1 MRKFGLRPGLQPR
14 RQSQGRVVISVVC
27 RENWLQLQGQAT
39 CFGCETPQT
48 VIDENFSVRQLCD
61 HVFSKYMTLAWS
73 SRQAMAS
80 RLRGRKRPCTRDAA
94 EASPAK
100 CGKSSKVLM
109 NPNVMGD
116 HMLPLL
122 PPRTLLAAAICS
134 REVMARLSH
143 ETVVRSVLISGGGHG
158 KTTLRSILALVCGQK
173 AFPDSWPPFRE
184 TSQGRIWIP
193 SPLRLLRLCLG
204 RTCEMPRC
212 SGKVNHIRPEWGLFA
227 CWPCTLNSTLEV
239 TSAQQWSCY
248 GPALKHPRTCR
259 ADRKFL
265 WKQSLVKGNER
276 VGPIVTVD
284 GLQSQSLG
292 DILAETSAAAAAA
305 DAPEAQKLL
314 EAFLPAAARARQ
326 LEEAAA
332 DLKRDRKGTKAAKFA
347 EVRDDIASRLST
359 MPWKDI
365 AMSAEEVSK
374 IIQPFQK
381 APSSYFKTKKKASV
395 VEQEIRQLF
404 SGVDQSVLDLRFCD
418 DSIFG
423 QALRAEAEAM
433 GPTLFTKAP
442 RSFFDLLS
450 RSLKSEALLQ
460 RCSVEKVF
468 AQAVAAQ
475 LPAMQHSDS
484 ALAEDFAVEYFRRAK
499 TPEPAETVT
508 SRCTELKRLF
518 PEMLEGYKRI
528 RDAAMHYCEWAAAQ
542 GTAAPSPAVCGT
554 IFTSTSGGRGRGI
567 IVPPT
572 RPGTYLAHLED
583 GSVEAF
589 RRIAKQQLEV
599 NDNERTACLDE
610 DCQLLSPS
618 GLVRAGDLRAGD
630 AVHTGTGPAKIVCV
644 TWGRERGD
652 MCKISGVWLT
662 PKHPVRTGVAW
673 FLPQD
678 VARRETHGCGVV
690 NFVLEHG
697 HSVMVRA
704 GQIILEAVTLGHQQ
718 RDAAAAVPEGRFG
731 SKAYVD
737 FLTRQPDF
745 PHVFLPKKSDARP
758 QPGCPREDNF

>member
-1 MRKFGLRPGLQPR
+1 
-14 RQSQGRVVISVVC
+14 
-27 RENWLQLQGQAT
+27 
-39 CFGCETPQT
+39 
-48 VIDENFSVRQLCD
+48 
-61 HVFSKYMTLAWS
+61 
-73 SRQAMAS
+73 
-80 RLRGRKRPCTRDAA
+80 
-94 EASPAK
+94 
-100 CGKSSKVLM
+100 M

-122 PPRTLLAAAICS
+122 PPRQLLAAAICS

-239 TSAQQWSCY
+239 KSARQWSCY

-259 ADRKFL
+259 ADGKFL

-284 GLQSQSLG
+284 GLQSQALG

-314 EAFLPAAARARQ
+314 EAFLPAAATARQ

-332 DLKRDRKGTKAAKFA
+332 ELKQDRKGTKAAKFA

-381 APSSYFKTKKKASV
+381 APSSYFKTKKQAAV

-423 QALRAEAEAM
+423 QALRAEAEAT

-442 RSFFDLLS
+442 RSFFDSS
-450 RSLKSEALLQ
+450 R
-460 RCSVEKVF
+460 
-468 AQAVAAQ
+468 
-475 LPAMQHSDS
+475 
-484 ALAEDFAVEYFRRAK
+484 
-499 TPEPAETVT
+499 
-508 SRCTELKRLF
+508 
-518 PEMLEGYKRI
+518 
-528 RDAAMHYCEWAAAQ
+528 
-542 GTAAPSPAVCGT
+542 
-554 IFTSTSGGRGRGI
+554 
-567 IVPPT
+567 
-572 RPGTYLAHLED
+572 
-583 GSVEAF
+583 
-589 RRIAKQQLEV
+589 
-599 NDNERTACLDE
+599 
-610 DCQLLSPS
+610 
-618 GLVRAGDLRAGD
+618 GL
-630 AVHTGTGPAKIVCV
+630 
-644 TWGRERGD
+644 
-652 MCKISGVWLT
+652 
-662 PKHPVRTGVAW
+662 
-673 FLPQD
+673 
-678 VARRETHGCGVV
+678 
-690 NFVLEHG
+690 
-697 HSVMVRA
+697 
-704 GQIILEAVTLGHQQ
+704 
-718 RDAAAAVPEGRFG
+718 
-731 SKAYVD
+731 
-737 FLTRQPDF
+737 
-745 PHVFLPKKSDARP
+745 
-758 QPGCPREDNF
+758 